1 MRILICEDFEVSNE
15 VLTLALRR
23 CIRDVEVFSTSSAEE
38 AVLCVRDD
46 GPFDLTIIAVNMASD
61 GGLAAVQRMR
71 RMEGRRHWA
80 PHVIMAMSLDA
91 ADKHRAIE
99 AGADV
104 FLFRFSA
111 ILKTILDTK
120 ERVSPQAR
128 RKLEVRPTRDK
139 GDGVFALC
147 DVAAGAILPY
157 VGVVR
162 DDKAGGTY
170 AMDVAGGYSVDADP
184 ALLEGIGS
192 GWQVAA
198 RINEPTSGDA
208 NVAIISNPLV
218 TPGVLKRAFAEGR
231 AVVAAFYVLIADVKG
246 GEELC
251 ASYGASYERTY
262 AFSEARP
269 TCSSVA
275 LAERAVMKVLR
286 KKAMVFVAQMQIRS
300 GPVASGIQTDVS
312 QRGASPLSTPSTF
325 AL

>member
-61 GGLAAVQRMR
+61 GGLAAVKRMR

-80 PHVIMAMSLDA
+80 PHVIMATSLDA

-99 AGADV
+99 AGAD
-104 FLFRFSA
+104 
-111 ILKTILDTK
+111 K

-184 ALLEGIGS
+184 ALLEGIGG

-208 NVAIISNPLV
+208 NVAIVSNPLV

-262 AFSEARP
+262 TFSAARP
-269 TCSSVA
+269 SCASVA
-275 LAERAVMKVLR
+275 LAERAVMKVLK

-312 QRGASPLSTPSTF
+312 QRGASPLSTPNTF